1 MSEKT
6 NYNTQKISCQD
17 ATLVFG
23 GISKDKANKSS
34 FEIRAGDGRHIF
46 RKDRRGPRK
55 GWTTS
60 ISPGNFQLKA
70 GLDNKAGTTIYVE
83 AENGDVVI
91 KSMKGNIRFEAAEN
105 IELYARKNIMMEAN
119 AQMDINAQ
127 NINVESRFCMK
138 IKATSFLTVN
148 APNGM
153 EILSNIIR
161 GVSCASGRSASFLDF

>member
-70 GLDNKAGTTIYVE
+70 GLDNKEGTTIYVE

-119 AQMDINAQ
+119 AQMDLNAQ
-127 NINVESRFCMK
+127 NINVEARCIMNL
-138 IKATSFLTVN
+138 KASSFLTIN
-148 APNGM
+148 APCGM
-153 EILSNIIR
+153 EILSGIIR
-161 GVSCASGRSASFLDF
+161 GVSCASGRSASFLDS

>member
-1 MSEKT
+1 MSEQT

-17 ATLVFG
+17 ASLVFG
-23 GISKDKANKSS
+23 GISKDKSVISS
-34 FEIRAGDGRHIF
+34 FEIRARDGRHIF
-46 RKDRRGPRK
+46 RKDRSCKRK
-55 GWTTS
+55 GWTPY

-70 GLDNKAGTTIYVE
+70 GLDNKAGTTIYIE

-127 NINVESRFCMK
+127 NINVEARCMMK
-138 IKATSFLTVN
+138 ITGKSFLTVN

-161 GVSCASGRSASFLDF
+161 GVSCASGRSASFLDS

>member
-1 MSEKT
+1 M
-6 NYNTQKISCQD
+6 C
-17 ATLVFG
+17 
-23 GISKDKANKSS
+23 
-34 FEIRAGDGRHIF
+34 IRD
-46 RKDRRGPRK
+46 
-55 GWTTS
+55 S
-60 ISPGNFQLKA
+60 I
-70 GLDNKAGTTIYVE
+70 E

-161 GVSCASGRSASFLDF
+161 GVSCASGRSASFLDS

>member
-1 MSEKT
+1 MSEQT

-17 ATLVFG
+17 ASLTFG
-23 GISKDKANKSS
+23 GISKDKAVISS
-34 FEIRAGDGRHIF
+34 FEVRARDGRHIF
-46 RKDRRGPRK
+46 RKDRSGKRK

-60 ISPGNFQLKA
+60 ISPGNFQVKA
-70 GLDNKAGTTIYVE
+70 GLDNKEGTTIYVE

-91 KSMKGNIRFEAAEN
+91 KSLKGNIRLEAFEN
-105 IELYARKNIMMEAN
+105 IELYAKKNIMMEAN
-119 AQMDINAQ
+119 SQMDINSN
-127 NINVESRFCMK
+127 NINLNARFCMK
-138 IKATSFLTVN
+138 IKGDSFLHIN

>member
-1 MSEKT
+1 M
-6 NYNTQKISCQD
+6 QK
-17 ATLVFG
+17 
-23 GISKDKANKSS
+23 
-34 FEIRAGDGRHIF
+34 
-46 RKDRRGPRK
+46 
-55 GWTTS
+55 
-60 ISPGNFQLKA
+60 
-70 GLDNKAGTTIYVE
+70 
-83 AENGDVVI
+83 
-91 KSMKGNIRFEAAEN
+91 
-105 IELYARKNIMMEAN
+105 KNIMMEAN

>member
-1 MSEKT
+1 MSEQT

-17 ATLVFG
+17 ASVVFG
-23 GISKDKANKSS
+23 GISKDKSVISS
-34 FEIRAGDGRHIF
+34 FEIRARDGRHIF
-46 RKDRRGPRK
+46 RKDRSGKRK

-60 ISPGNFQLKA
+60 ISPGNFQVKA
-70 GLDNKAGTTIYVE
+70 GLDNKEGTTIYVE

-91 KSMKGNIRFEAAEN
+91 KSLKGNIRLEAFEN
-105 IELYARKNIMMEAN
+105 IELLAKKNIMMEAN
-119 AQMDINAQ
+119 SQMDINSN
-127 NINVESRFCMK
+127 NINLNARFCMK
-138 IKATSFLTVN
+138 IKGDSFLHIN

>member
-1 MSEKT
+1 MAEQT
-6 NYNTQKISCQD
+6 TYNTQKISTQD
-17 ATLVFG
+17 GCLTFG
-23 GISKDKANKSS
+23 GISKDKTVISS
-34 FEIRAGDGRHIF
+34 FEVRARDGRHIF
-46 RKDRRGPRK
+46 KLDRSGPRK
-55 GWTTS
+55 NWTTS

-70 GLDNKAGTTIYVE
+70 GLDNKAGTTIYIE

-91 KSMKGNIRFEAAEN
+91 KSLKGNIRFEAAEN

-127 NINVESRFCMK
+127 NINVEARCMMK
-138 IKATSFLTVN
+138 ITGKSFLTIN

-161 GVSCASGRSASFLDF
+161 GVSCASGRSASFLDS

>member
-1 MSEKT
+1 MSEQT

-17 ATLVFG
+17 ASVVFG
-23 GISKDKANKSS
+23 GISKDKSVISS
-34 FEIRAGDGRHIF
+34 FEIRARDGRHIF
-46 RKDRRGPRK
+46 RKDRSGKRK

-60 ISPGNFQLKA
+60 ISPGNFQVKA
-70 GLDNKAGTTIYVE
+70 GLDNKEGTTIYVE

-91 KSMKGNIRFEAAEN
+91 KSLKGNIRLEAFEN
-105 IELYARKNIMMEAN
+105 IELYAKKNIMMEAN
-119 AQMDINAQ
+119 SQMDINSN
-127 NINVESRFCMK
+127 NINLNARFCMK
-138 IKATSFLTVN
+138 IKGDSFLHIN

>member
-1 MSEKT
+1 MSEQT

-23 GISKDKANKSS
+23 GISKDKAIKSA

-70 GLDNKAGTTIYVE
+70 GLDNKAGTTIYIE

-91 KSMKGNIRFEAAEN
+91 KSLKGNIRLEAFEN
-105 IELYARKNIMMEAN
+105 IELLAKKNIMMEAN
-119 AQMDINAQ
+119 SQMDINSN
-127 NINVESRFCMK
+127 NINLNARFCMK

>member
-1 MSEKT
+1 MSEQT
-6 NYNTQKISCQD
+6 NYNTQKISTQD
-17 ATLVFG
+17 AALCFG
-23 GISKDKANKSS
+23 GISKDKAVISS
-34 FEIRAGDGRHIF
+34 FEIRARDGRHIF
-46 RKDRRGPRK
+46 KLDRSGPRK
-55 GWTTS
+55 NWTTS

-70 GLDNKAGTTIYVE
+70 GLDNKEGTTIYIE

-138 IKATSFLTVN
+138 IKATSFLTIS

-153 EILSNIIR
+153 ESLSNIIR

>member
-1 MSEKT
+1 MSEQT

-17 ATLVFG
+17 ASLTFG
-23 GISKDKANKSS
+23 GISKDKAVISS
-34 FEIRAGDGRHIF
+34 FEVRARDGRHIF
-46 RKDRRGPRK
+46 KLDRSGKRTN
-55 GWTTS
+55 WTTS
-60 ISPGNFQLKA
+60 ISPGNFQVKA

-91 KSMKGNIRFEAAEN
+91 KSLKGNIRFEAAEN

-119 AQMDINAQ
+119 TQMDINAQ
-127 NINVESRFCMK
+127 NINVEARCLMK
-138 IKATSFLTVN
+138 IKATSYLTVN

-161 GVSCASGRSASFLDF
+161 GVSCASGRSASFLDS

>member
-23 GISKDKANKSS
+23 GISKDKANKSA
-34 FEIRAGDGRHIF
+34 FEIRAGEGRHIF

-55 GWTTS
+55 GRNTT

-70 GLDNKAGTTIYVE
+70 GLDNKEGTTIYIE

-105 IELYARKNIMMEAN
+105 IELYAKKNIMMEAN

-138 IKATSFLTVN
+138 IKATSFLTIN

>member
-1 MSEKT
+1 MSEQT

-17 ATLVFG
+17 ASLTFG
-23 GISKDKANKSS
+23 GISKDKAVISS
-34 FEIRAGDGRHIF
+34 FEVRARDGRHIF
-46 RKDRRGPRK
+46 KLDRSGKRK

-60 ISPGNFQLKA
+60 ISPGNFQVKA
-70 GLDNKAGTTIYVE
+70 GLDNKEGTTIYVE

-91 KSMKGNIRFEAAEN
+91 KSLKGNIRLEAFEN
-105 IELYARKNIMMEAN
+105 IELYAKKNIMMEAN
-119 AQMDINAQ
+119 SQMDINSN
-127 NINVESRFCMK
+127 NINLNARFCMK
-138 IKATSFLTVN
+138 IKGDSFLHIN

>member
-23 GISKDKANKSS
+23 GISKDKAIKSA

-46 RKDRRGPRK
+46 RKDRRGKRK

-70 GLDNKAGTTIYVE
+70 GLDNKAGTTIYIE

-105 IELYARKNIMMEAN
+105 IELYAK
-119 AQMDINAQ
+119 
-127 NINVESRFCMK
+127 K
-138 IKATSFLTVN
+138 IL
-148 APNGM
+148 
-153 EILSNIIR
+153 
-161 GVSCASGRSASFLDF
+161 

>member
-23 GISKDKANKSS
+23 GISKDKAIKSA

-46 RKDRRGPRK
+46 RKDRRGARK

-70 GLDNKAGTTIYVE
+70 GLDNKAGTKMLKWIST
-83 AENGDVVI
+83 
-91 KSMKGNIRFEAAEN
+91 
-105 IELYARKNIMMEAN
+105 L
-119 AQMDINAQ
+119 
-127 NINVESRFCMK
+127 K
-138 IKATSFLTVN
+138 I
-148 APNGM
+148 
-153 EILSNIIR
+153 
-161 GVSCASGRSASFLDF
+161 

>member
-23 GISKDKANKSS
+23 GISKDKSIKSA

-46 RKDRRGPRK
+46 RKDRRGARK

-70 GLDNKAGTTIYVE
+70 GLDNKAGTTIYIE

-105 IELYARKNIMMEAN
+105 IELYAKKNIMMEAN
-119 AQMDINAQ
+119 AQMDVNAQ
-127 NINVESRFCMK
+127 NINVEARARLSVK
-138 IKATSFLTVN
+138 GTSFLSVN
-148 APNGM
+148 APCGM
-153 EILSNIIR
+153 EVLSGIIR
-161 GVSCASGRSASFLDF
+161 GVSCATKEFDSYLNF